1 MKFIDEI
8 ITGCLSNDPKDQRAF
23 YERYYGYCLK
33 IVFRYIFR
41 YDIAVDVVNDGFVKI
56 FNKLNTFHCEQPAK
70 MEIIMMG
77 WIKVIMVNTAID
89 RLRKND
95 FLPEI
100 GLTDEGIWS
109 EDKSQVSD
117 QSLLCKDIIKE
128 IRKLPP
134 VYRTVFNMY
143 VIEGFSHKEI
153 ARQLNIAVG
162 TSKSNLSKA
171 RVLLQSY
178 LKKTEDIKECY
189 I

>member
-1 MKFIDEI
+1 
-8 ITGCLSNDPKDQRAF
+8 
-23 YERYYGYCLK
+23 
-33 IVFRYIFR
+33 
-41 YDIAVDVVNDGFVKI
+41 
-56 FNKLNTFHCEQPAK
+56 
-70 MEIIMMG
+70 MMG

-109 EDKSQVSD
+109 EDKSRVSD
-117 QSLLCKDIIKE
+117 QSLLYKDIIKE

-134 VYRTVFNMY
+134 VYRVVFNMY
-143 VIEGFSHKEI
+143 VIEGFTHKEI
-153 ARQLNIAVG
+153 AQHLNIAVG

-178 LKKTEDIKECY
+178 LKKNDTVKECY
-189 I
+189 M